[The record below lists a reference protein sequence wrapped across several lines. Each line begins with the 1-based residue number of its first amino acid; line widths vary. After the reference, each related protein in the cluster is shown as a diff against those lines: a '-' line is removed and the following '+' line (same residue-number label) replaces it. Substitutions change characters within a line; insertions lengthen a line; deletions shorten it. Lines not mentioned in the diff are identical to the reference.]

1 MGEDRKQQAQR
12 IRAARDWLD
21 EADAS
26 LSEGSGIRGDLK
38 VMLAQAE
45 LRHAQEA
52 EPEARSAVW
61 RRRLARL
68 LPLTA
73 AAVFAALAFYL
84 TPAVA
89 PPQETAGIPAP
100 PAEMQAQPSDGT
112 EEAAQP
118 EAAVEPDGSAS
129 VSVDAS
135 PLPAVATPSSAE
147 AAVPDAGSVMSAA
160 SSREAAAPSS
170 APSQAAQPAA
180 APAAPAVPA
189 PETQK
194 LMQTAGKALREP

>member
-1 MGEDRKQQAQR
+1 MDDKKQQS

-26 LSEGSGIRGDLK
+26 LSEGSGIRGALK

-73 AAVFAALAFYL
+73 AVFAALAFYL

-100 PAEMQAQPSDGT
+100 PVEMQQPTDGT
-112 EEAAQP
+112 EAAVQP
-118 EAAVEPDGSAS
+118 EAAEPDR
-129 VSVDAS
+129 
-135 PLPAVATPSSAE
+135 SAE
-147 AAVPDAGSVMSAA
+147 APVDAPPLTTVAAPSSVEASAPDAGSVMSAA

>member
-1 MGEDRKQQAQR
+1 MRDDKKQQS

-26 LSEGSGIRGDLK
+26 LSKGSGIRGDLK

-52 EPEARSAVW
+52 EPEARSAIW

-73 AAVFAALAFYL
+73 AAVLAALAFYL

-100 PAEMQAQPSDGT
+100 PAEMQAQPADGT
-112 EEAAQP
+112 EAAAQP
-118 EAAVEPDGSAS
+118 EAAVEPDGSAA
-129 VSVDAS
+129 VPADAS

-147 AAVPDAGSVMSAA
+147 AAAPDAGSAVPAA
-160 SSREAAAPSS
+160 SSREAEAPAS
-170 APSQAAQPAA
+170 APSQAAQSAA

>member
-1 MGEDRKQQAQR
+1 MRDKKKQQS

-147 AAVPDAGSVMSAA
+147 AAVPDAGSAVPAA
-160 SSREAAAPSS
+160 SSRETAAPENTS
-170 APSQAAQPAA
+170 SQAAQPVA

-189 PETQK
+189 HETQK

>member
-1 MGEDRKQQAQR
+1 MDDKKQQS

-26 LSEGSGIRGDLK
+26 LSKGSGIRGDLK

-45 LRHAQEA
+45 LRHVQEA
-52 EPEARSAVW
+52 ESEARSAVW

-73 AAVFAALAFYL
+73 AAAFAALAFYL

-112 EEAAQP
+112 EEVAQP

-147 AAVPDAGSVMSAA
+147 AAVPDAGSAVPAA
-160 SSREAAAPSS
+160 SSRETAAPENTS
-170 APSQAAQPAA
+170 SQAAQPAA

-189 PETQK
+189 HETQK

>member
-1 MGEDRKQQAQR
+1 MRDDKKQQS

-26 LSEGSGIRGDLK
+26 LSKGSGIRGDLK

-52 EPEARSAVW
+52 EPEARSAIW

-73 AAVFAALAFYL
+73 AVLAALAFYL

-100 PAEMQAQPSDGT
+100 PAEMQAQPADGT
-112 EEAAQP
+112 EAAAQP
-118 EAAVEPDGSAS
+118 EAAVEPDGSAA
-129 VSVDAS
+129 VPADAS

>member
-1 MGEDRKQQAQR
+1 MDDKKQQS

-26 LSEGSGIRGDLK
+26 LSKGSGIRGDLK

-52 EPEARSAVW
+52 EPETRGQVW
-61 RRRLARL
+61 RRRLTRL

-73 AAVFAALAFYL
+73 AAVLAALAFYL

-100 PAEMQAQPSDGT
+100 PAEMQAQPLDET
-112 EEAAQP
+112 ETSAQP
-118 EAAVEPDGSAS
+118 EAAEPAS
-129 VSVDAS
+129 S
-135 PLPAVATPSSAE
+135 PETPADTSSFAAATAPSSAE
-147 AAVPDAGSVMSAA
+147 ASVPDAGSAVPAA
-160 SSREAAAPSS
+160 SPRETAAPSGTPAQS
-170 APSQAAQPAA
+170 AQPAA
-180 APAAPAVPA
+180 APAVSVVPA

>member
-1 MGEDRKQQAQR
+1 MRDEKKQQS

-26 LSEGSGIRGDLK
+26 LSKGSGIRGDLK

-89 PPQETAGIPAP
+89 PPQETAGI
-100 PAEMQAQPSDGT
+100 Q
-112 EEAAQP
+112 EAAQP

-147 AAVPDAGSVMSAA
+147 AAVPDAGSAVPAA
-160 SSREAAAPSS
+160 SSRETAAPENTS
-170 APSQAAQPAA
+170 SQAAQPAA

-189 PETQK
+189 HETQK

>member
-1 MGEDRKQQAQR
+1 MRDEKKQQS

-26 LSEGSGIRGDLK
+26 LSKGSGIRGDLT

-45 LRHAQEA
+45 LRHAQED
-52 EPEARSAVW
+52 EPEARGTVW

-73 AAVFAALAFYL
+73 AAVIAALAFYL

-89 PPQETAGIPAP
+89 PPQETAGISMP
-100 PAEMQAQPSDGT
+100 PAEMQEQPSDGT
-112 EEAAQP
+112 E
-118 EAAVEPDGSAS
+118 
-129 VSVDAS
+129 
-135 PLPAVATPSSAE
+135 
-147 AAVPDAGSVMSAA
+147 AAVPS
-160 SSREAAAPSS
+160 EAAAEDGSTAEMSESTPPSMAAAAAPAPEAVGQETGRAAAVAS
-170 APSQAAQPAA
+170 SGDVPAASRAPSQAAAA
-180 APAAPAVPA
+180 ATRAAPAVPA

>member
-1 MGEDRKQQAQR
+1 MRDDKKQQS

-26 LSEGSGIRGDLK
+26 LSKGSGIRGDLK

-52 EPEARSAVW
+52 EPETRGQVW
-61 RRRLARL
+61 RRRLTRL

-73 AAVFAALAFYL
+73 AAVLAALAFYL

-100 PAEMQAQPSDGT
+100 PAEMQAQPLDET
-112 EEAAQP
+112 ETSAQP
-118 EAAVEPDGSAS
+118 
-129 VSVDAS
+129 
-135 PLPAVATPSSAE
+135 E
-147 AAVPDAGSVMSAA
+147 AAVPDAGSAVPAA
-160 SSREAAAPSS
+160 SSRETAAPENTS
-170 APSQAAQPAA
+170 SQAAQPAA

-189 PETQK
+189 HETQK

>member
-1 MGEDRKQQAQR
+1 MRDEKKQQS

-26 LSEGSGIRGDLK
+26 LSKGSGIRGDLK

-147 AAVPDAGSVMSAA
+147 AAVPDAA

>member
-1 MGEDRKQQAQR
+1 MRDDKKQQS

-26 LSEGSGIRGDLK
+26 LSKGSGIRGDLK

-52 EPEARSAVW
+52 APETHRAVW
-61 RRRLARL
+61 RRRFARL
-68 LPLTA
+68 LPLPA

-112 EEAAQP
+112 EAAAQP